1 MMPIAKLMVL
11 LGVIFLITGGLLYL
25 LTRLGLNFSQL
36 PGNIRWQSGNFTCMV
51 ALGASILLSIL
62 LTLVLNII
70 IRIMY
75 K

>member
-36 PGNIRWQSGNFTCMV
+36 PGNIRWESGNFTCMV